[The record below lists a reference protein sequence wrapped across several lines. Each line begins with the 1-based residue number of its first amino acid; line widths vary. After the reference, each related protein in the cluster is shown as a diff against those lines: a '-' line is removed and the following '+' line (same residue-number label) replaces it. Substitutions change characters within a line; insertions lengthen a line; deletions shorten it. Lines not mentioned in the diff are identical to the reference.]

1 MVGQPVAELAS
12 DQGFMPQVRVHFP
25 SYNSLW
31 VDLKK
36 QPHMPMGKVV
46 AYIWGNSKKKIY
58 GVLPLKK
65 KEKKKDKSPWRFH
78 QLELGL
84 AVSNWNPK

>member
-1 MVGQPVAELAS
+1 M
-12 DQGFMPQVRVHFP
+12 
-25 SYNSLW
+25 
-31 VDLKK
+31 
-36 QPHMPMGKVV
+36 MGKVV

-58 GVLPLKK
+58 WVLPLKK
-65 KEKKKDKSPWRFH
+65 KEKKKDKTPWRFH

>member
-12 DQGFMPQVRVHFP
+12 DQGFMPLVRVRFP

-46 AYIWGNSKKKIY
+46 AYI
-58 GVLPLKK
+58 
-65 KEKKKDKSPWRFH
+65 
-78 QLELGL
+78 
-84 AVSNWNPK
+84 